1 MVKRC
6 LFLIWYV
13 NTLIDFFPLENHCF
27 AANNLQSQKNLSI
40 YPPLL
45 SQCSSH
51 CFPSPLSAYFIFF
64 SVSFPLSHSLSL
76 SLSLSVCL
84 SLSPSLLVS
93 TPPYLL
99 PSLSLF
105 VSVPHSSVS
114 VYFCSSISP
123 PSVFQSLSVFLSPSL
138 GIKKIETGFLDNE
151 FILEHCFTTTTSIH
165 NNKKLFA
172 LHIAIDSEY
181 YYCYFLTLVKLG
193 VDRIL
198 DLTNCILKN
207 VSLSNIFFLISV
219 LYKR

>member
-76 SLSLSVCL
+76 SLSLSVSLCLPPSWSLLLPISFPLCLFLFLYLTPPFLCISVPQFRPLLSFSL
-84 SLSPSLLVS
+84 SLSSFLL
-93 TPPYLL
+93 L
-99 PSLSLF
+99 
-105 VSVPHSSVS
+105 SVS
-114 VYFCSSISP
+114 
-123 PSVFQSLSVFLSPSL
+123 
-138 GIKKIETGFLDNE
+138 
-151 FILEHCFTTTTSIH
+151 
-165 NNKKLFA
+165 
-172 LHIAIDSEY
+172 
-181 YYCYFLTLVKLG
+181 
-193 VDRIL
+193 
-198 DLTNCILKN
+198 
-207 VSLSNIFFLISV
+207 
-219 LYKR
+219 KR